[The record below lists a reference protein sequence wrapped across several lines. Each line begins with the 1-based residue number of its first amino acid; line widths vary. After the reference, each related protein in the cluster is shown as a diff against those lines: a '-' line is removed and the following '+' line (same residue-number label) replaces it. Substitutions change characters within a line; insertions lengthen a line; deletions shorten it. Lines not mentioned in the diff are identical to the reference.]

1 MKLNKDRFEFRG
13 LSKGKWYYGAYFK
26 HLPYTPYC
34 CGGEPPEKDYKH
46 LIIQE
51 GFSDWGLPRNMSCV
65 EVDKD
70 TIGQCTGLKDKN
82 GKLIYE
88 GDIVRTWKFSTGI
101 TKLSVIVWNEAR
113 CGFRLC
119 DIDNYQRN
127 IHRYPQSMVNVTTIE
142 VLGNIYEN
150 PELLEEKDVN
160 L

>member
-1 MKLNKDRFEFRG
+1 MQDRFYLRYVYKNKIYDVYAVDFGE
-13 LSKGKWYYGAYFK
+13 GKAQLVSLDGSEMLFTK
-26 HLPYTPYC
+26 IDT
-34 CGGEPPEKDYKH
+34 
-46 LIIQE
+46 
-51 GFSDWGLPRNMSCV
+51 
-65 EVDKD
+65 DKLF
-70 TIGQCTGLKDKN
+70 QCTGLRDKT

-88 GDIVRTWKFSTGI
+88 KDIVRTWKFSTGI

-150 PELLEEKDVN
+150 PELLEEK
-160 L
+160 